1 MFLNAELEE
10 DMIRLS
16 DYNRLAK
23 LYGNP
28 QYDLKDDEYLVLCNM
43 DDVKIQ
49 RDKMLKKGEKIQ
61 LDGIS
66 YSPKYGECQD
76 GFLQMMTN
84 RINPGI
90 YVLPDHAVKEE
101 WRNRGFLAADYA
113 RQDKKVWRMRMLR

>member
-1 MFLNAELEE
+1 MGIYSTGQLTMGLTLGENMSEVSKNFMFLNAELEE

-49 RDKMLKKGEKIQ
+49 RDKMLKKGRR
-61 LDGIS
+61 S
-66 YSPKYGECQD
+66 
-76 GFLQMMTN
+76 N
-84 RINPGI
+84 
-90 YVLPDHAVKEE
+90 
-101 WRNRGFLAADYA
+101 
-113 RQDKKVWRMRMLR
+113 